1 MMQQRKRG
9 SSNPELW
16 VVGTRLIMGV
26 IFIFALS
33 FTVDFDEHAIAQ
45 GDQKDT
51 PELNVFNLYDK
62 PIGAVDMEGK
72 VYNPYGKPVGY
83 IDAAGTVHNIYDKP
97 IGKIDR
103 DGKAFNLLGTFLGSV
118 DTDGNVFNINGRKLG
133 SVRPPE
139 PGNIIQ
145 IGGAA
150 WLLLIRRR

>member
-1 MMQQRKRG
+1 MVWTKG
-9 SSNPELW
+9 SKNWSW
-16 VVGTRLIMGV
+16 MVYTCSVMRV
-26 IFIFALS
+26 ICITALFFFIA
-33 FTVDFDEHAIAQ
+33 FDGDAFAQ
-45 GDQKDT
+45 GDQKDK
-51 PELNVFNLYDK
+51 PELNVFNINGT
-62 PIGAVDMEGK
+62 PIGAVDVEGK

-83 IDAAGTVHNIYDKP
+83 IDAGGTVYNIFDKA

-145 IGGAA
+145 IGGAG